1 MSAHTF
7 HSFLLPC
14 ALSRSLTCPAG
25 QYLNNAAC
33 APCPSGTFTAAP
45 SSASSCTPCAAGL
58 YASAA
63 SGSTSCTACAAGLFS
78 AAIGAA
84 DASSCVTCAA
94 RYATGASAGAT
105 ACTLCASGQWAAAAS
120 TACSSCAAGTSAATP
135 GTADVFGLAP
145 RLVSWAFFWPCLA
158 SQLFSS
164 RHSFCYR
171 RYILSFL
178 FCVRARR
185 SRHQRVRSVS
195 ARRREQ
201 FDWRRQLHAVR
212 RQHVQRH
219 FGRDRVHAVRRRQ
232 HGAGRCL
239 VLHQV

>member
-1 MSAHTF
+1 MSARAF
-7 HSFLLPC
+7 LSFLPSC

-25 QYLNNAAC
+25 QYLSGAAC

-84 DASSCVTCAA
+84 DVSSCATCAA

-120 TACSSCAAGTSAATP
+120 TACTSCVAGTSAATP
-135 GTADVFGLAP
+135 GMADGDRTLEIEHAKSVLCRGHFGLVFGSSVHLPILFLLSLLHFAIPICMRSQVPPSARAPCARAAP
-145 RLVSWAFFWPCLA
+145 RA
-158 SQLFSS
+158 
-164 RHSFCYR
+164 
-171 RYILSFL
+171 I
-178 FCVRARR
+178 
-185 SRHQRVRSVS
+185 
-195 ARRREQ
+195 
-201 FDWRRQLHAVR
+201 
-212 RQHVQRH
+212 
-219 FGRDRVHAVRRRQ
+219 
-232 HGAGRCL
+232 
-239 VLHQV
+239 